1 MAWYWW
7 VLIIPVGIFV
17 VLWVIILLFWLA
29 GYVMERGKDQYH
41 KRQEE
46 LESKKEVVDSG
57 EDGDD
62 NGIHPM
68 NRSPYE
74 SDK

>member
-1 MAWYWW
+1 
-7 VLIIPVGIFV
+7 
-17 VLWVIILLFWLA
+17 
-29 GYVMERGKDQYH
+29 MERGKDQYH